1 MLSII
6 LGILVGVGL
15 SVAYYFHALE
25 SHNDA
30 QREKKNAAYEKAV
43 SDGAKTFSFEADAFK
58 FPSLAVGGIFGV
70 SFLLSF
76 AMSAFT
82 IVSAGHQGVQ
92 VTMGEVNMQTLNE
105 GLHFVNPISD
115 IHDVSVRVTKAELKG
130 ANAGTKDLQIVHTDI
145 VVNYRLDGNKIAH
158 VYKEFGL
165 ELEDKIL
172 LPAVNESFKAVT
184 AHYNSEELVTKR
196 DEVSHAINEAL
207 QTKVAKYGLI
217 VSEISL
223 VNFGFSA
230 EYQAAIERK
239 VIATQQK
246 LKAEQ
251 DLARITIE
259 AEQNVAK
266 AKGEAESIRIQAQA
280 IQQQGGKDYVQLQ
293 AIGKWDGKLPT
304 MMLGNATPMINIKD

>member
-1 MLSII
+1 MSWII
-6 LGILVGVGL
+6 LGI
-15 SVAYYFHALE
+15 VAAIAL
-25 SHNDA
+25 NVVLWF
-30 QREKKNAAYEKAV
+30 N
-43 SDGAKTFSFEADAFK
+43 DAFK
-58 FPSLAVGGIFGV
+58 MSVLVTTVVLGAVIGTALG
-70 SFLLSF
+70 SFVV
-76 AMSAFT
+76 
-82 IVSAGHQGVQ
+82 ISAGHQGVQ

-115 IHDVSVRVTKAELKG
+115 VREVSVRVTKAELKN
-130 ANAGTKDLQIVHTDI
+130 ANAGTRDLQIVHTDI
-145 VVNYRLDGNKIAH
+145 VVNYRLDGTKVAH

-172 LPAVNESFKAVT
+172 LPAVNESFKATT

-196 DEVSHAINEAL
+196 DEVSHAIHEQL
-207 QTKVAKYGLI
+207 QIKVAKYGLI

-230 EYQAAIERK
+230 QYQAAIEQK

-251 DLARITIE
+251 DLARIQVE
-259 AEQNVAK
+259 AEQNIAK

-280 IQQQGGKDYVQLQ
+280 IQNQGGKDYVQLKS
-293 AIGKWDGKLPT
+293 IEKWDGKLPT
-304 MMLGNATPMINIKD
+304 MMLGNSTPMINLNK

>member
-1 MLSII
+1 MSLILGLTGLSII
-6 LGILVGVGL
+6 VFAFLFFIGAVTNIKSALLTVFAVFIL
-15 SVAYYFHALE
+15 SVVL
-25 SHNDA
+25 S
-30 QREKKNAAYEKAV
+30 
-43 SDGAKTFSFEADAFK
+43 TFT
-58 FPSLAVGGIFGV
+58 VI
-70 SFLLSF
+70 
-76 AMSAFT
+76 
-82 IVSAGHQGVQ
+82 SAGHQGVQ
-92 VTMGEVNMQTLNE
+92 VTLGQVNMKTLNE
-105 GLHFVNPISD
+105 GLHFVNPISTVSE
-115 IHDVSVRVTKAELKG
+115 VSVRVTKAELKN

-145 VVNYRLDGNKIAH
+145 VVNYRLDGNKVAH

-196 DEVSHAINEAL
+196 DEVSHAIHEQL
-207 QTKVAKYGLI
+207 QSKVAKYGLI

-230 EYQAAIERK
+230 DYQAAIEQK

-251 DLARITIE
+251 DLARIQVE
-259 AEQNVAK
+259 AEQNIAK

-280 IQQQGGKDYVQLQ
+280 IQNQGGKDYVQLKS
-293 AIGKWDGKLPT
+293 IEKWDGKLPT
-304 MMLGNATPMINIKD
+304 MMLGGSTPMINIKQ